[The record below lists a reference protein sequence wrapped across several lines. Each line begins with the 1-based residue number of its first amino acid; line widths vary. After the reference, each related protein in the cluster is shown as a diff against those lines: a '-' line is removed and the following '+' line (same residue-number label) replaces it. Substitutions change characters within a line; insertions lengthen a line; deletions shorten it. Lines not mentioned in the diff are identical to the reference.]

1 MHRLKQMMEDI
12 TQDVGPDTDEIA
24 LAILVLAKVVAQGL
38 AAIAAAAALYQPALL
53 AKEIN
58 EKENNVST
66 TWAAH

>member
-38 AAIAAAAALYQPALL
+38 AAIAATLYQPALL
-53 AKEIN
+53 AKETN
-58 EKENNVST
+58 E
-66 TWAAH
+66 